1 MLAMSIPTLAIKLAT
16 SKSTKQKNG
25 YYPIVLQVTYQRVP
39 RRIRLGMKAK
49 PSQWTGNRFH
59 TSANNGNRLN
69 RKLDVIEQRAIE
81 IYEKNFENKKRFDF
95 KEFALIFKEKEKS
108 TSFYDIAKEFIASKQ
123 KSNTRK
129 FYRESVL
136 SLNKLKPILDVSQLT
151 PSVLLDHEQK
161 YFSAAYMRGL
171 RAIVNYAIL
180 KGYLKPE
187 NNPFKTS
194 YNPTGYSFSHI
205 KQKKKPVAFTETEIE
220 KFKALEDESLYHDL
234 AMFSYYTF
242 GINMWDFLQF
252 TDKNYIEGAINFNR
266 SKTNVHVVVPLAPQA
281 KAIIEKYKKDE
292 RWFPLCD
299 FTNEEKA
306 KKRCN
311 NLRKKVNFR
320 IKLNATKLGIKKDV
334 SFYTMRHTSATV
346 ALKRGAPI
354 EKISALL
361 GHLDI
366 ATTQTYLGQFE
377 SKELTST
384 VNLL

>member
-1 MLAMSIPTLAIKLAT
+1 MSAPTLAIKLAT
-16 SKSTKQKNG
+16 SKSTRQKNG
-25 YYPIVLQVTYQRVP
+25 YYPIVLQITYQRIP

-49 PSQWTGNRFH
+49 PSQWNGNRFLS
-59 TSANNGNRLN
+59 SANNGVLLN
-69 RKLDVIEQRAIE
+69 KKLDEIEKRAFD
-81 IYEKNFENKKRFDF
+81 IYERHFENKKRFDY
-95 KEFALIFKEKEKS
+95 KEFVTIFKEKDKS
-108 TSFYDIAKEFIASKQ
+108 SDFYDIANEFIEGKQ

-161 YFSAAYMRGL
+161 YYSAAYMRGL

-205 KQKKKPVAFTETEIE
+205 KQKKKPVAFTESEIE

-252 TDKNYIEGAINFNR
+252 TDKNNVDGAIDFYR
-266 SKTNVHVVVPLAPQA
+266 SKTNVHVVVPLVPQA
-281 KAIIEKYKKDE
+281 KAIIEKYKKDD

-299 FTNEEKA
+299 FSDEEKA

-320 IKLNATKLGIKKDV
+320 IKLNAEKLGIKKDV
-334 SFYTMRHTSATV
+334 SLYTMRHTSATV

-366 ATTQTYLGQFE
+366 STTQTYLGQFE